1 MEELS
6 PSSTCELGQK
16 EYWDQ
21 FYSVELKNFEDHGD
35 IGEIWFRKKNLERI
49 VKWLEKNKVEK
60 SAPIL
65 DIGCGNGMTLI
76 TLARSGFE
84 DLTGV
89 DYSEKAIQLAQKI
102 AESENV
108 KANLEALD
116 FLSPSDPSTLNSK
129 NFQVII
135 DKGTYDAI
143 CLDIEHVEEKRRQ
156 YIQQILNLLSSN
168 GYFILFSCNWT
179 KDELQQHFKDFCL
192 HDEIDIPTISFG
204 GKTGR
209 TVTALIMKKSP

>member
-108 KANLEALD
+108 KANLEV
-116 FLSPSDPSTLNSK
+116 N
-129 NFQVII
+129 
-135 DKGTYDAI
+135 
-143 CLDIEHVEEKRRQ
+143 
-156 YIQQILNLLSSN
+156 
-168 GYFILFSCNWT
+168 
-179 KDELQQHFKDFCL
+179 FCL